1 MINQIKNP
9 TFGGFKP
16 DAMQRIAGTLG
27 YSGDMSGFQQ
37 YLANNPDKQAQ
48 MDQFKQAAMTMAR
61 GGVVKANLGAYIGNQ
76 ADMIN
81 KAAQNKN
88 PMAGMNPNE
97 LNAAMAKQNNSTPNP
112 FGASAPKLTEQGTY
126 FKDGVEHTPQLGF
139 GGAQAIPTAQLNQQ
153 QPQPNMFQLGPN
165 VTTPQ
170 ITEPPESTQPMQPTK
185 PIKDIGQFVPMPMP
199 VQPPVQQPQPY
210 PIVGPDTRGT
220 GIQPE
225 TPKTTQGTQLLQT
238 PQGSFTFSGRP
249 AQQADGTTRMV
260 FTIKDDKGRTVGTDL
275 TSADFQQ
282 WTQDNQAT
290 AYDPSQG
297 MPEPLGEDVINQY
310 TTDVPSHF
318 NTELKEMFKS
328 GNLPADPNDYTIS
341 GGSRNWTITYGDG
354 TVIKNRARKKASVE
368 NDAANILPTYIN
380 EFKNSSEY
388 TQNIAQ
394 QDAYRKYVTEQ
405 TTGGVTGDIENIEQE
420 YTNAQSNYTQQNLEL
435 QRLQQ
440 QAAANPDDPYLKELV
455 EAKGKEV
462 SDTYGRLQ
470 QLQPLYQST
479 QKTIK
484 DVMTERAVNPELPEG
499 AKVDPTMIQQQ
510 QGQFIEAG
518 SGQVSGEFGVS
529 EVALAD
535 TYLSQN
541 VDQPD
546 TAKYEADVAAD
557 KVTAQTQ
564 ALNAA
569 QTNEDDAR
577 AKVAAATAT
586 ASMVGDLDAAQG
598 TATLME
604 NEVQREIQDGELV
617 SGAAADATKAAKFTE
632 QIDAATAT
640 PSEKATVQGQL
651 VGLMEQFEG
660 TTPPPWAAGAVRLA
674 NQQMAARG
682 LSASSMA
689 GQAIMQAAMESALP
703 IAQADAATQAQFES
717 QNLSNRQARAM
728 LAAEQR
734 AAFIGQEF
742 DQEFQTRV
750 LNASKISDI
759 ANMNFTA
766 DQQVQ
771 LENARSVQTMN
782 LENLSNRQAMVL
794 AEASALANLD
804 MGNLNNRQQTAVQ
817 NAQNFLQLD
826 MANLSNEQQTE
837 LFKSQQIINSM
848 LTDQSA
854 RNAAMQFNAQ
864 SENQANQFYDNLNST
879 INMFNAEQQ
888 NTQERFNAG
897 QVNAANQ
904 FNAEMKNQRE
914 QFNAQNQLV
923 VDQSNAQW
931 RREIATQDT
940 AAINRANE
948 LNAINTLDISNTAY
962 NNMWQLYGDQ
972 MEWAW
977 TSAENQQDRLNE
989 LAQEQLSLEERKMMI
1004 DADSSKSFGNLVSTL
1019 LFTDMS
1025 TISKSFA
1032 GSLFG

>member
-27 YSGDMSGFQQ
+27 YTGDMSGFQQ
-37 YLANNPDKQAQ
+37 YLEQNPEKRTQ
-48 MDQFKQAAMTMAR
+48 MDQFKQAAMM
-61 GGVVKANLGAYIGNQ
+61 
-76 ADMIN
+76 
-81 KAAQNKN
+81 
-88 PMAGMNPNE
+88 
-97 LNAAMAKQNNSTPNP
+97 MAK
-112 FGASAPKLTEQGTY
+112 
-126 FKDGVEHTPQLGF
+126 
-139 GGAQAIPTAQLNQQ
+139 GGAVQKFQAGGFPNINQQNQVQ
-153 QPQPNMFQLGPN
+153 QPQPTTMQLGPN

-170 ITEPPESTQPMQPTK
+170 ITQPT
-185 PIKDIGQFVPMPMP
+185 F
-199 VQPPVQQPQPY
+199 
-210 PIVGPDTRGT
+210 
-220 GIQPE
+220 
-225 TPKTTQGTQLLQT
+225 TTQQT
-238 PQGSFTFSGRP
+238 ATGGFEVLDQTGKAVKTNLDTMQQAQDY
-249 AQQADGTTRMV
+249 AQQQ
-260 FTIKDDKGRTVGTDL
+260 DKTFGPVTDL
-275 TSADFQQ
+275 TPQDTTTDMPIGTGPADGGPVG
-282 WTQDNQAT
+282 
-290 AYDPSQG
+290 YDPSQG
-297 MPEPLGEDVINQY
+297 MPEPLGEEVINQY
-310 TTDVPSHF
+310 TANVPSHF
-318 NTELKEMFKS
+318 NTELKQMFTS

-341 GGSRNWTITYGDG
+341 GSSRNWTITYADG
-354 TVIKNRARKKASVE
+354 TTIQNRARRRASVE
-368 NDAANILPTYIN
+368 NDAANTIPTYIN
-380 EFKNSSEY
+380 NFKGSEEY
-388 TQNIAQ
+388 TQNKAQ
-394 QDAYRKYVTEQ
+394 QDAYRNYLTES
-405 TTGGVTGDIENIEQE
+405 TTTGVTGDIENIEQE
-420 YTNAQSNYTQQNLEL
+420 YTNAQTNYTQQNLEL

-440 QAAANPDDPYLKELV
+440 QAAANPDDTYLKELV

-479 QKTIK
+479 QTTIK
-484 DVMTERAVNPELPEG
+484 DVMTKRATDPTLPEG
-499 AKVDPTMIQQQ
+499 TRVEAQRIQQQ
-510 QGQFIEAG
+510 PGQFIEAG

-535 TYLSQN
+535 TYLSAN

-546 TAKYEADVAAD
+546 TAKYEADIAAD
-557 KVTAQTQ
+557 QVAAQTQ
-564 ALNAA
+564 ALNSA
-569 QTNEDDAR
+569 QTDEDDAR
-577 AKVAAATAT
+577 AKVTAAMTT
-586 ASMVGDLDAAQG
+586 ASMVGDLSAAQG

-660 TTPPPWAAGAVRLA
+660 TTPPAWAAGAVRLA

-689 GQAIMQAAMESALP
+689 GQAIVQAAMESALP
-703 IAQADAATQAQFES
+703 IAQADAATIATFEQ
-717 QNLSNRQARAM
+717 QNLSNRQQRAM

-734 AAFIGQEF
+734 ATFLGQEF

-837 LFKSQQIINSM
+837 LFKSQQVINSM
-848 LTDQSA
+848 LTDQA
-854 RNAAMQFNAQ
+854 AVNASRQFNAQ

-879 INMFNAEQQ
+879 INMHNSEQQ
-888 NTQERFNAG
+888 NAQERFNAG
-897 QVNAANQ
+897 QINAASQ
-904 FNAEMKNQRE
+904 FNAEMKNNRE

-923 VDQSNAQW
+923 VDQSNATW

-962 NNMWQLYGDQ
+962 NNMWGLYGDQ

-977 TSAENQQDRLNE
+977 TSAENQQERLSE
-989 LAQEQLSLEERKMMI
+989 LAQEQLTLEERKMQI
-1004 DADSSKSFGNLVSTL
+1004 DADSSKSFGNLVSTM

-1025 TISKSFA
+1025 TLSKTFA
-1032 GSLFG
+1032 GSLFD

>member
-27 YSGDMSGFQQ
+27 YTGDMSGFQQ
-37 YLANNPDKQAQ
+37 YLEQNPEKRTQ
-48 MDQFKQAAMTMAR
+48 MDQFKQAAMM
-61 GGVVKANLGAYIGNQ
+61 
-76 ADMIN
+76 
-81 KAAQNKN
+81 
-88 PMAGMNPNE
+88 
-97 LNAAMAKQNNSTPNP
+97 MAKGGAVQKFQAGGAPNP
-112 FGASAPKLTEQGTY
+112 FGAFAPKLTDKGTY
-126 FKDGVEHTPQLGF
+126 FKDGVEYTPQLGF

-153 QPQPNMFQLGPN
+153 QPKPMPMPTNSGGMKGLAPKTTQLGPN

-170 ITEPPESTQPMQPTK
+170 ITQPT
-185 PIKDIGQFVPMPMP
+185 FTT
-199 VQPPVQQPQPY
+199 QQTATGGFEVLDQTGKAVKTNLDTMQQAQDY
-210 PIVGPDTRGT
+210 AQQQGVKIFTDDTRGQGIAPQPMGDTNPLT
-220 GIQPE
+220 GMPI
-225 TPKTTQGTQLLQT
+225 GTG
-238 PQGSFTFSGRP
+238 P
-249 AQQADGTTRMV
+249 ADG
-260 FTIKDDKGRTVGTDL
+260 GPVG
-275 TSADFQQ
+275 
-282 WTQDNQAT
+282 
-290 AYDPSQG
+290 YDPSQG

-310 TTDVPSHF
+310 TANVPSHF
-318 NTELKEMFKS
+318 NTELKQMFTS

-341 GGSRNWTITYGDG
+341 GSSRNWTITYADG
-354 TVIKNRARKKASVE
+354 TTIQNRARRRASVE
-368 NDAANILPTYIN
+368 NDAANTIPTYIN
-380 EFKNSSEY
+380 NFKGSEEY
-388 TQNIAQ
+388 TQNKAQ
-394 QDAYRKYVTEQ
+394 QDAYRNYLTES

-440 QAAANPDDPYLKELV
+440 QAASNPDDPYLKELV

-479 QKTIK
+479 QTTIK
-484 DVMTERAVNPELPEG
+484 DVMTKRATDPTLPEG
-499 AKVDPTMIQQQ
+499 TRVTAQRIQQQ
-510 QGQFIEAG
+510 PGQFIEAG

-535 TYLSQN
+535 TYLSAN

-546 TAKYEADVAAD
+546 TAKYEADIAAD
-557 KVTAQTQ
+557 QVAAQTQ
-564 ALNAA
+564 ALNSA
-569 QTNEDDAR
+569 QTDEDDAR
-577 AKVAAATAT
+577 AKVTAAMTT
-586 ASMVGDLDAAQG
+586 ASMVGDLNAAQG

-604 NEVQREIQDGELV
+604 NEVQREIQNGELV

-660 TTPPPWAAGAVRLA
+660 TTPPAWAAGAVRLA

-689 GQAIMQAAMESALP
+689 GQAIVQAAMESALP
-703 IAQADAATQAQFES
+703 IAQADAATIATFEQ
-717 QNLSNRQARAM
+717 QNLSNRQQRAM

-734 AAFIGQEF
+734 ATFLGQEF
-742 DQEFQTRV
+742 DQDFQTRV

-837 LFKSQQIINSM
+837 LFKSQQVINSM
-848 LTDQSA
+848 LTDQA
-854 RNAAMQFNAQ
+854 AVNASRQFNAQ

-879 INMFNAEQQ
+879 INMHNSEQQ
-888 NTQERFNAG
+888 NAQERFNAG
-897 QVNAANQ
+897 QINAASQ
-904 FNAEMKNQRE
+904 FNAEMKNNRE

-923 VDQSNAQW
+923 VDQSNATW

-962 NNMWQLYGDQ
+962 NNMWGLYGDQ

-977 TSAENQQDRLNE
+977 TSAENQQERLSE
-989 LAQEQLSLEERKMMI
+989 LAQEQLSLEERKMQI

-1025 TISKSFA
+1025 TIGKTLA
-1032 GSLFG
+1032 GSALGIK

>member
-1 MINQIKNP
+1 
-9 TFGGFKP
+9 
-16 DAMQRIAGTLG
+16 
-27 YSGDMSGFQQ
+27 
-37 YLANNPDKQAQ
+37 

-61 GGVVKANLGAYIGNQ
+61 GGAVQKFNQGGGPVMNPLNPNYKPPTPEQIAANAANNPLAGMDPNQ
-76 ADMIN
+76 A
-81 KAAQNKN
+81 
-88 PMAGMNPNE
+88 
-97 LNAAMAKQNNSTPNP
+97 NAFMAKQS
-112 FGASAPKLTEQGTY
+112 K
-126 FKDGVEHTPQLGF
+126 
-139 GGAQAIPTAQLNQQ
+139 
-153 QPQPNMFQLGPN
+153 PNMLQLGPN

-170 ITEPPESTQPMQPTK
+170 ITEPPKSTQPTK
-185 PIKDIGQFVPMPMP
+185 PISGIGWPVPMPQPQPIDPRTGKPPKFVGGPALP
-199 VQPPVQQPQPY
+199 VEPPTQQPPV
-210 PIVGPDTRGT
+210 PIGPDTRGE
-220 GIQPE
+220 GIAPQP
-225 TPKTTQGTQLLQT
+225 PKTTQGTQLLQT
-238 PQGSFTFSGRP
+238 PQGNFTFSGRP

-275 TSADFQQ
+275 TSADFQK

-297 MPEPLGEDVINQY
+297 MPAPLSEDVINQY
-310 TTDVPSHF
+310 TADVPSHF
-318 NTELKEMFKS
+318 NTELKEMFTS
-328 GNLPADPNDYTIS
+328 GKLPADPTDYTIS
-341 GGSRNWTITYGDG
+341 GSSRNWTITYGDG
-354 TVIKNRARKKASVE
+354 TTIKNRARQKTSVE
-368 NDAANILPTYIN
+368 NDAANIIPNYIN
-380 EFKNSSEY
+380 EFKNSPEY
-388 TQNIAQ
+388 TQNKAQ
-394 QDAYRKYVTEQ
+394 QDAYRKYLTEQ

-420 YTNAQSNYTQQNLEL
+420 YTNAQSNYTQLNLEL
-435 QRLQQ
+435 QRLSD
-440 QAAANPDDPYLKELV
+440 QAKANPDDPYLKELV
-455 EAKGKEV
+455 EAKGKEF
-462 SDTYGRLQ
+462 SDAKSRLD
-470 QLQPLYQST
+470 QLTPLYQST
-479 QKTIK
+479 QTTIK
-484 DVMTERAVNPELPEG
+484 DVMTERATDPTLPEG
-499 AKVDPTMIQQQ
+499 ARVDPRMIQQNK
-510 QGQFIEAG
+510 GQFIEAG

-535 TYLSQN
+535 TYLAAN

-546 TAKYEADVAAD
+546 TAKYEADVQAD
-557 KVTAQTQ
+557 QVAAQTQ

-586 ASMVGDLDAAQG
+586 ASMVGDLNAAQG
-598 TATLME
+598 TAHQFD
-604 NEVQREIQDGELV
+604 NEVTRDLQAGEIVDGA
-617 SGAAADATKAAKFTE
+617 STDATKAAKFTE

-682 LSASSMA
+682 LSASSMT
-689 GQAIMQAAMESALP
+689 GQAVVQAAMEAALP
-703 IAQADAATQAQFES
+703 IAQADAQTQAQFEA

-734 AAFIGQEF
+734 AKFLGQEF
-742 DQEFQTRV
+742 DQDFQARV
-750 LNASKISDI
+750 LNASKVSDI

-771 LENARSVQTMN
+771 LENARMVQTMN

-848 LTDQSA
+848 LTDQAA
-854 RNAAMQFNAQ
+854 RNASMQFNAQ

-879 INMFNAEQQ
+879 INMFNSEQQ
-888 NTQERFNAG
+888 NAQERFNAG
-897 QVNAANQ
+897 QINAANQ

-931 RREIATQDT
+931 RREIATADT

-977 TSAENQQDRLNE
+977 TSAENQQDRINE

-1004 DADSSKSFGNLVSTL
+1004 DANSSASFGNLVSSL

-1025 TISKSFA
+1025 TLGKTFA
-1032 GSLFG
+1032 GSFLGIG

>member
-1 MINQIKNP
+1 MINQFKNP

-48 MDQFKQAAMTMAR
+48 MDQFKQAAMMMAR
-61 GGVVKANLGAYIGNQ
+61 GGAVRKYQEG
-76 ADMIN
+76 
-81 KAAQNKN
+81 
-88 PMAGMNPNE
+88 GMGVPE
-97 LNAAMAKQNNSTPNP
+97 KPIIAPTPE
-112 FGASAPKLTEQGTY
+112 EQT
-126 FKDGVEHTPQLGF
+126 
-139 GGAQAIPTAQLNQQ
+139 QQ

-185 PIKDIGQFVPMPMP
+185 PISGIGQPVPLPIDPRTGKPPEFVGGPAMPP
-199 VQPPVQQPQPY
+199 KQQPPVS
-210 PIVGPDTRGT
+210 VGPDTRGT
-220 GIQPE
+220 GIQ
-225 TPKTTQGTQLLQT
+225 PKTTQGTQLLQT

-275 TSADFQQ
+275 TSADFQK

-310 TTDVPSHF
+310 TANVPSHF
-318 NTELKEMFKS
+318 GPELKGMFTS
-328 GNLPADPNDYTIS
+328 GKLPADPTDYTIS
-341 GGSRNWTITYGDG
+341 GGSGNWTITYGDG
-354 TVIKNRARKKASVE
+354 TTIKNRAKNPNSVK
-368 NDAANILPTYIN
+368 NDAENIIPNYIN
-380 EFKNSSEY
+380 EFKNSPEY
-388 TQNIAQ
+388 TQNKAQ
-394 QDAYRKYVTEQ
+394 QDAYRKYITEQ

-462 SDTYGRLQ
+462 SDTYSRLQ
-470 QLQPLYQST
+470 QLQPLYQKT
-479 QKTIK
+479 QTTIK
-484 DVMTERAVNPELPEG
+484 DVMTERATDPTLPEG
-499 AKVDPTMIQQQ
+499 ARVDPTMIQQD
-510 QGQFIEAG
+510 QGQFIQQG
-518 SGQVSGEFGVS
+518 VGQVSGEFGVS

-546 TAKYEADVAAD
+546 TAKYEADVQAD
-557 KVTAQTQ
+557 KVAAQTQ

-569 QTNEDDAR
+569 QTDEDDAR

-586 ASMVGDLDAAQG
+586 ASMVGDLNAAQG

-604 NEVQREIQDGELV
+604 NEVQREIQDGELI

-632 QIDAATAT
+632 QVDAATAT

-734 AAFIGQEF
+734 AKFLGQEF
-742 DQEFQTRV
+742 DQDFQARV
-750 LNASKISDI
+750 LRASTISDI

-766 DQQVQ
+766 DQTIQ
-771 LENARSVQTMN
+771 LENSRMANTMN

-837 LFKSQQIINSM
+837 IFKSQQIINSM
-848 LTDQSA
+848 LTDQAA

-888 NTQERFNAG
+888 NAQERFNAG
-897 QVNAANQ
+897 QVNAMSQ

-931 RREIATQDT
+931 RREIATADT

-962 NNMWQLYGDQ
+962 NNLWQMYSDQ
-972 MEWAW
+972 MKFAFDASESEA
-977 TSAENQQDRLNE
+977 QRLNSIALQQ
-989 LAQEQLSLEERKMMI
+989 LANDASFDLQNMKNDYNSSAAFGGAIVKMLTS
-1004 DADSSKSFGNLVSTL
+1004 DLTNTVLGG
-1019 LFTDMS
+1019 LF
-1025 TISKSFA
+1025 
-1032 GSLFG
+1032 

>member
-27 YSGDMSGFQQ
+27 YTGDMSGFQQ
-37 YLANNPDKQAQ
+37 YLEQNPEKRTQ
-48 MDQFKQAAMTMAR
+48 MDQFKQAAMTMAKGGAVR
-61 GGVVKANLGAYIGNQ
+61 KYQQGGLNLTTGQTYNNTYSGGVEAKGSHPTDNDKPMVS
-76 ADMIN
+76 N
-81 KAAQNKN
+81 KDQT
-88 PMAGMNPNE
+88 M
-97 LNAAMAKQNNSTPNP
+97 
-112 FGASAPKLTEQGTY
+112 
-126 FKDGVEHTPQLGF
+126 QLD
-139 GGAQAIPTAQLNQQ
+139 
-153 QPQPNMFQLGPN
+153 PN

-170 ITEPPESTQPMQPTK
+170 ITEPPASTQPQQPTI
-185 PIKDIGQFVPMPMP
+185 PINTVPQPMPIDP
-199 VQPPVQQPQPY
+199 RLGTPPEF
-210 PIVGPDTRGT
+210 VGGPAQLKPAKSADKA
-220 GIQPE
+220 P
-225 TPKTTQGTQLLQT
+225 QLLQT
-238 PQGSFTFSGRP
+238 KTGSFTYTTKPNTSGTGG
-249 AQQADGTTRMV
+249 AQI
-260 FTIKDDKGRTVGTDL
+260 FEIKDSQGRTIANL
-275 TSADFQQ
+275 TGANDFRNWMVQ
-282 WTQDNQAT
+282 NEAT

-297 MPEPLGEDVINQY
+297 MPEPLGEEFITGFTAGQPAWA
-310 TTDVPSHF
+310 TTGL
-318 NTELKEMFKS
+318 TQMFES
-328 GNLPADPNDYTIS
+328 GKLPEDPTDFTSESLGNRRYK
-341 GGSRNWTITYGDG
+341 ITYKDG
-354 TVIKNRARKKASVE
+354 TTMEVGPIRNFDDEPNFIRTE
-368 NDAANILPTYIN
+368 IANKIN
-380 EFKNSSEY
+380 EFKNSPEY
-388 TQNIAQ
+388 TQNKAQ
-394 QDAYRKYVTEQ
+394 QDAYRNYLTQQ
-405 TTGGVTGDIENIEQE
+405 TTGSVAGDIENIEQE
-420 YTNAQSNYTQQNLEL
+420 YTNAQTNYTQQNLEL

-484 DVMTERAVNPELPEG
+484 DVMTERATDPTLPEG
-499 AKVDPTMIQQQ
+499 TRVEAQRIQVQP
-510 QGQFIEAG
+510 GQLIESG

-529 EVALAD
+529 EVELAD
-535 TYLSQN
+535 TYLSAN

-546 TAKYEADVAAD
+546 TAKYEADIAAD
-557 KVTAQTQ
+557 KVAAQTQ
-564 ALNAA
+564 ALQSA
-569 QTNEDDAR
+569 QTDEDDAR
-577 AKVAAATAT
+577 AKVTAAMTT
-586 ASMVGDLDAAQG
+586 ASMVGDLNAAQG

-660 TTPPPWAAGAVRLA
+660 TTPPAWAAGAVRLA

-689 GQAIMQAAMESALP
+689 GQAIVQAAMESALP
-703 IAQADAATQAQFES
+703 IAQADAATIATFEQ
-717 QNLSNRQARAM
+717 QNLSNRQQRAM

-734 AAFIGQEF
+734 ATFLGQEF
-742 DQEFQTRV
+742 DQDFQTRV

-837 LFKSQQIINSM
+837 LFKSQQVINSM
-848 LTDQSA
+848 LTDQA
-854 RNAAMQFNAQ
+854 AVNASRQFNAQ
-864 SENQANQFYDNLNST
+864 SENQANQFYDNLDST
-879 INMFNAEQQ
+879 INMHNSEQQ
-888 NTQERFNAG
+888 NAQERFNSG

-904 FNAEMKNQRE
+904 FNAEMKNNRE

-923 VDQSNAQW
+923 VDQSNATW

-962 NNMWQLYGDQ
+962 NNMWGLYGDQ

-977 TSAENQQDRLNE
+977 TSAENQQERLNE
-989 LAQEQLSLEERKMMI
+989 LAQEQLSLEERKMQI

-1025 TISKSFA
+1025 TLSKTFA
-1032 GSLFG
+1032 GSLF

>member
-27 YSGDMSGFQQ
+27 YTGDMSGFQQ
-37 YLANNPDKQAQ
+37 YLEQNPEKRTQ
-48 MDQFKQAAMTMAR
+48 MDQFKQAAMM
-61 GGVVKANLGAYIGNQ
+61 
-76 ADMIN
+76 
-81 KAAQNKN
+81 
-88 PMAGMNPNE
+88 
-97 LNAAMAKQNNSTPNP
+97 MAKGGAVQNFQMGGAPNP
-112 FGASAPKLTEQGTY
+112 FGVTAPKLTEQGTY
-126 FKDGVEHTPQLGF
+126 FKDGVEYTPQLGT

-153 QPQPNMFQLGPN
+153 QPVTMNPLNPNYKPPTQEQIATAAASNPMAGMNPNQANRFMAQQKSMQLGPN

-170 ITEPPESTQPMQPTK
+170 ITQPT
-185 PIKDIGQFVPMPMP
+185 FTT
-199 VQPPVQQPQPY
+199 QQTATGGFEVLDQTGKVVKTNLDTAQQAQDY
-210 PIVGPDTRGT
+210 AQQQGVGIFTDDTRGQGIAPQPRPEINPIT
-220 GIQPE
+220 GMPIGTGPDDGGRVGLP
-225 TPKTTQGTQLLQT
+225 TPVEPL
-238 PQGSFTFSGRP
+238 P
-249 AQQADGTTRMV
+249 
-260 FTIKDDKGRTVGTDL
+260 DL
-275 TSADFQQ
+275 GG
-282 WTQDNQAT
+282 
-290 AYDPSQG
+290 YDPSQG
-297 MPEPLGEDVINQY
+297 MPEPLGEEFITGFTAGQPAWA
-310 TTDVPSHF
+310 TTGL
-318 NTELKEMFKS
+318 TQMFES
-328 GNLPADPNDYTIS
+328 GNLPEDPTDFTTES
-341 GGSRNWTITYGDG
+341 LGSRKYKITYKDG
-354 TVIKNRARKKASVE
+354 TTMEVGPIRNFDDEPNFIRTE
-368 NDAANILPTYIN
+368 IANKIN
-380 EFKNSSEY
+380 EFKNSPEY
-388 TQNIAQ
+388 TQNKAQ
-394 QDAYRKYVTEQ
+394 QDAYRNYLTES

-484 DVMTERAVNPELPEG
+484 DVMTERATDPTLPEG
-499 AKVDPTMIQQQ
+499 TRVEAQRIQQQ
-510 QGQFIEAG
+510 PGQFIQSG
-518 SGQVSGEFGVS
+518 SGQVSGEFGVD

-535 TYLSQN
+535 TYLSAN

-546 TAKYEADVAAD
+546 TAKYEADIAAD
-557 KVTAQTQ
+557 KVAAQTQ
-564 ALNAA
+564 ALQSA

-577 AKVAAATAT
+577 AKVTAAMTT
-586 ASMVGDLDAAQG
+586 ASMVGDLSAAQG

-604 NEVQREIQDGELV
+604 NEVQREIQNGELV

-660 TTPPPWAAGAVRLA
+660 TTPPAWAAGAVRLA

-689 GQAIMQAAMESALP
+689 GQAIVQAAMESALP
-703 IAQADAATQAQFES
+703 IAQADAATIATFEQ
-717 QNLSNRQARAM
+717 QNLSNRQQRAM

-734 AAFIGQEF
+734 ATFLGQEF
-742 DQEFQTRV
+742 DQDFQTRV

-837 LFKSQQIINSM
+837 LFKSQQVINSM
-848 LTDQSA
+848 LTDQA
-854 RNAAMQFNAQ
+854 AVNASRQFNAQ

-879 INMFNAEQQ
+879 INMHNSEQQ
-888 NTQERFNAG
+888 NAQERFNAG
-897 QVNAANQ
+897 QVNAASQ
-904 FNAEMKNQRE
+904 FNAEMKNNRE

-923 VDQSNAQW
+923 VDQSNATW

-962 NNMWQLYGDQ
+962 NNMWGLYGDQ

-977 TSAENQQDRLNE
+977 TSAENQQDRLSE
-989 LAQEQLSLEERKMMI
+989 LAQEQLSLEERKMQI

-1025 TISKSFA
+1025 TIGKTLA
-1032 GSLFG
+1032 GSALGIK

>member
-16 DAMQRIAGTLG
+16 NAMQRIAGTLG
-27 YSGDMSGFQQ
+27 YTGDMSGFQE
-37 YLANNPDKQAQ
+37 YLNQNPDKQAQ

-61 GGVVKANLGAYIGNQ
+61 GGAVRKYQEG
-76 ADMIN
+76 
-81 KAAQNKN
+81 
-88 PMAGMNPNE
+88 GM
-97 LNAAMAKQNNSTPNP
+97 
-112 FGASAPKLTEQGTY
+112 GT
-126 FKDGVEHTPQLGF
+126 T
-139 GGAQAIPTAQLNQQ
+139 TTTQ
-153 QPQPNMFQLGPN
+153 QPQPTETTPTPVDGSGMSKMTTSDL
-165 VTTPQ
+165 TTPQ
-170 ITEPPESTQPMQPTK
+170 TTPAAAPT
-185 PIKDIGQFVPMPMP
+185 PAPTTTPAAAP
-199 VQPPVQQPQPY
+199 TPAPTTTPAAAPTPQTTPA
-210 PIVGPDTRGT
+210 PAP
-220 GIQPE
+220 QPE
-225 TPKTTQGTQLLQT
+225 TPKTTQGKQLLQT
-238 PQGSFTFSGRP
+238 PQGSFTYSGKP
-249 AQQADGTTRMV
+249 AVQADGTTRMV
-260 FTIKDDKGRTVGTDL
+260 FTIKNDKGQVVGTDL
-275 TSADFQQ
+275 TSADFQK

-297 MPEPLGEDVINQY
+297 MPEPLDEEVYNKYTADAPAHFKNQ
-310 TTDVPSHF
+310 
-318 NTELKEMFKS
+318 LKGMFTS
-328 GNLPADPNDYTIS
+328 GKLPADPNDYTIS
-341 GGSRNWTITYGDG
+341 GKSKDWTITYSDG
-354 TVIKNRARKKASVE
+354 TTLKNWAKQKASVE
-368 NDAANILPTYIN
+368 NDAANIIPNYIN
-380 EFKNSSEY
+380 EFKNSPEY
-388 TQNIAQ
+388 AQNKAQ
-394 QDAYRKYVTEQ
+394 QDAYRNYITEQ

-420 YTNAQSNYTQQNLEL
+420 YTNAQSNYAQQNLEL
-435 QRLQQ
+435 QRLQE
-440 QAAANPDDPYLKELV
+440 QAAANPNDPYLKELV

-462 SDTYGRLQ
+462 SDTYARLQ

-479 QKTIK
+479 QTTIK
-484 DVMTERAVNPELPEG
+484 DVMTERATDPTLPEG
-499 AKVDPTMIQQQ
+499 ARVDPTMIQQTE
-510 QGQFIEAG
+510 GQFIEAG

-535 TYLSQN
+535 TYLSAN

-546 TAKYEADVAAD
+546 TAKYEADVVSD
-557 KVTAQTQ
+557 DVIGQTE

-569 QTNEDDAR
+569 QTDEDDLR

-586 ASMVGDLDAAQG
+586 ASMVGDLNAAQG
-598 TATLME
+598 TAYQFE

-651 VGLMEQFEG
+651 VGLMEQFDG
-660 TTPPPWAAGAVRLA
+660 TTPPAWAAGAVRLA

-703 IAQADAATQAQFES
+703 IAQADAATQAQFEA
-717 QNLSNRQARAM
+717 QNLSNRQQRAM

-771 LENARSVQTMN
+771 LENARAVQTMN

-804 MGNLNNRQQTAVQ
+804 MANLNNRQQTAVQ

-837 LFKSQQIINSM
+837 IFKSQQIINSM
-848 LTDQSA
+848 LTDQAA

-888 NTQERFNAG
+888 NAQERFNAG
-897 QVNAANQ
+897 QVNAMSQ

-931 RREIATQDT
+931 RREIATADT

-962 NNMWQLYGDQ
+962 NNLWQMYSDQ
-972 MEWAW
+972 MKFAFDASESEA
-977 TSAENQQDRLNE
+977 QRLNSIALQQ
-989 LAQEQLSLEERKMMI
+989 LANDASFDLQNMKNDYSSSAAFGGAIVKLLTSDLSKGILGGI
-1004 DADSSKSFGNLVSTL
+1004 F
-1019 LFTDMS
+1019 
-1025 TISKSFA
+1025 
-1032 GSLFG
+1032 

>member
-1 MINQIKNP
+1 
-9 TFGGFKP
+9 
-16 DAMQRIAGTLG
+16 
-27 YSGDMSGFQQ
+27 MSGFQQ
-37 YLANNPDKQAQ
+37 YLEQNPDKRSQ
-48 MDQFKQAAMTMAR
+48 MDQFKQAAMTMAK
-61 GGVVKANLGAYIGNQ
+61 GGAVRKYQEG
-76 ADMIN
+76 
-81 KAAQNKN
+81 
-88 PMAGMNPNE
+88 GMGVP
-97 LNAAMAKQNNSTPNP
+97 KTPII
-112 FGASAPKLTEQGTY
+112 APTPEQPKPT
-126 FKDGVEHTPQLGF
+126 DITPTPVEGF
-139 GGAQAIPTAQLNQQ
+139 GVSKMPT
-153 QPQPNMFQLGPN
+153 PTPTVYDMGTN

-170 ITEPPESTQPMQPTK
+170 ITEPPATTMPTK
-185 PIKDIGQFVPMPMP
+185 PIDKPVGQPKIDTPGYGQPALLVE
-199 VQPPVQQPQPY
+199 PPVEQPQPT
-210 PIVGPDTRGT
+210 P
-220 GIQPE
+220 QPE

-249 AQQADGTTRMV
+249 VQQADGTTRML
-260 FTIKDDKGRTVGTDL
+260 FTIKDDTGRTVGTDL
-275 TSADFQQ
+275 TSADFQK

-297 MPEPLGEDVINQY
+297 MPEPLSEEFITGFTAGQPAWATTGLTQMFESGKLPEDPTDF
-310 TTDVPSHF
+310 TTES
-318 NTELKEMFKS
+318 L
-328 GNLPADPNDYTIS
+328 
-341 GGSRNWTITYGDG
+341 GSRKYKITYKDG
-354 TVIKNRARKKASVE
+354 TTMEVGPINNFDTEPEFIRTE
-368 NDAANILPTYIN
+368 IANKIN
-380 EFKNSSEY
+380 EFKDSTEY
-388 TQNIAQ
+388 KQNKAQ
-394 QDAYRKYVTEQ
+394 QDAYRNYLTES

-484 DVMTERAVNPELPEG
+484 DVMTERATDPTLPEG
-499 AKVDPTMIQQQ
+499 TRVEAQRIQQQ
-510 QGQFIEAG
+510 PGQFIEAG

-535 TYLSQN
+535 TYLAAN

-546 TAKYEADVAAD
+546 TAKYEADIAAD
-557 KVTAQTQ
+557 KVAAQTQ
-564 ALNAA
+564 ALQSA
-569 QTNEDDAR
+569 QTDEDDAR
-577 AKVAAATAT
+577 AKVTAAMTT
-586 ASMVGDLDAAQG
+586 ASMVGDLSAAQG

-660 TTPPPWAAGAVRLA
+660 TTPPAWAAGAVRLA

-689 GQAIMQAAMESALP
+689 GQAIVQAAMESALP
-703 IAQADAATQAQFES
+703 IAQADAATVAQFEA
-717 QNLSNRQARAM
+717 QNLSNRQQRAM

-734 AAFIGQEF
+734 ATFLGQEF

-794 AEASALANLD
+794 SEASALANLD

-837 LFKSQQIINSM
+837 LFKSQQVINSM
-848 LTDQSA
+848 LTDQA
-854 RNAAMQFNAQ
+854 AVNASRQFNAQ
-864 SENQANQFYDNLNST
+864 SENQANQFYSNLNST
-879 INMFNAEQQ
+879 INMHNSEQQ
-888 NTQERFNAG
+888 NAQERFNAG
-897 QVNAANQ
+897 QINAASQ
-904 FNAEMKNQRE
+904 FNAEMKNNRE

-923 VDQSNAQW
+923 VDQSNATW

-962 NNMWQLYGDQ
+962 NNMWGLYGDQ

-977 TSAENQQDRLNE
+977 TSAENQQERLME
-989 LAQEQLSLEERKMMI
+989 LAKEQLSLEERKMMI
-1004 DADSSKSFGNLVSTL
+1004 DAESSKSFGSLVSTL

-1025 TISKSFA
+1025 TLSKTFA
-1032 GSLFG
+1032 GSFLGG

>member
-27 YSGDMSGFQQ
+27 YTGDMSGFQQ
-37 YLANNPDKQAQ
+37 YLEQNPEKRTQ
-48 MDQFKQAAMTMAR
+48 MDQFKQAAMM
-61 GGVVKANLGAYIGNQ
+61 
-76 ADMIN
+76 
-81 KAAQNKN
+81 
-88 PMAGMNPNE
+88 
-97 LNAAMAKQNNSTPNP
+97 MAK
-112 FGASAPKLTEQGTY
+112 
-126 FKDGVEHTPQLGF
+126 
-139 GGAQAIPTAQLNQQ
+139 GGAVQKFQAGGFPNINQQNQVQ
-153 QPQPNMFQLGPN
+153 QPQPTTMQLGPN

-170 ITEPPESTQPMQPTK
+170 ITQPT
-185 PIKDIGQFVPMPMP
+185 FTT
-199 VQPPVQQPQPY
+199 QQTATGGFEVLDQTGKVVKTNLDTMQQAQDY
-210 PIVGPDTRGT
+210 AQQQGVGIFTDDTRGQGIAPQPRPEINPIT
-220 GIQPE
+220 GMPIGTGPDDGGRVGLP
-225 TPKTTQGTQLLQT
+225 TPVEPL
-238 PQGSFTFSGRP
+238 P
-249 AQQADGTTRMV
+249 
-260 FTIKDDKGRTVGTDL
+260 DL
-275 TSADFQQ
+275 GG
-282 WTQDNQAT
+282 
-290 AYDPSQG
+290 YDPSQG
-297 MPEPLGEDVINQY
+297 MPELSEDAYAPFLEKIAGGSTGAGAENNIPGI
-310 TTDVPSHF
+310 TAMLS
-318 NTELKEMFKS
+318 S
-328 GNLPADPNDYTIS
+328 GNIPADPTDYEITGS
-341 GGSRNWTITYGDG
+341 SRNWTITYADG
-354 TVIKNRARKKASVE
+354 KTLKSPYRKRASIE
-368 NDAANILPTYIN
+368 NEAANIANVLN
-380 EFKNSSEY
+380 EAKQSDVYTGFK
-388 TQNIAQ
+388 AQ
-394 QDAYRKYVTEQ
+394 QDAYRNYLTEQ
-405 TTGGVTGDIENIEQE
+405 TTGGVAGDIENIEQE

-435 QRLQQ
+435 QRLQE
-440 QAAANPDDPYLKELV
+440 QAAANPDDTYLKELV

-479 QKTIK
+479 QTTIK
-484 DVMTERAVNPELPEG
+484 DVMTKRATDPTLPEG
-499 AKVDPTMIQQQ
+499 TRVEAQRIQQQ
-510 QGQFIEAG
+510 PGQFIEAG

-535 TYLSQN
+535 TYLSAN

-546 TAKYEADVAAD
+546 TAKYEADVSAE
-557 KVTAQTQ
+557 KVAAQTQ
-564 ALNAA
+564 ALNSA
-569 QTNEDDAR
+569 QTDEDDAR
-577 AKVAAATAT
+577 AKVTAAMTT
-586 ASMVGDLDAAQG
+586 ASMVGDLSAAQG

-660 TTPPPWAAGAVRLA
+660 TTPPAWAAGAVRLA

-703 IAQADAATQAQFES
+703 IAQADAATVAQFES
-717 QNLSNRQARAM
+717 QNLSNRQQRAM

-734 AAFIGQEF
+734 ATFMGQEF

-771 LENARSVQTMN
+771 LENARSLQTMN

-837 LFKSQQIINSM
+837 LFKSQQVINSM
-848 LTDQSA
+848 LTDQA
-854 RNAAMQFNAQ
+854 AVNASRQFNAQ

-879 INMFNAEQQ
+879 INMHNSEQQ
-888 NTQERFNAG
+888 NAQERFNAG

-904 FNAEMKNQRE
+904 FNAEMKNNRE

-923 VDQSNAQW
+923 VDQSNATW

-962 NNMWQLYGDQ
+962 NNMWGLYGDQ

-977 TSAENQQDRLNE
+977 TSAENQQDRLSE

-1004 DADSSKSFGNLVSTL
+1004 DAESSKSFGNLVSTL

-1025 TISKSFA
+1025 TLSKTFA
-1032 GSLFG
+1032 GSLF

>member
-1 MINQIKNP
+1 MINQFKNP

-48 MDQFKQAAMTMAR
+48 MDQFKQAAMMMAR
-61 GGVVKANLGAYIGNQ
+61 GGAVQQFQVGG
-76 ADMIN
+76 
-81 KAAQNKN
+81 
-88 PMAGMNPNE
+88 
-97 LNAAMAKQNNSTPNP
+97 
-112 FGASAPKLTEQGTY
+112 APKAMPMPTNSGGMQKPATAMEQEEPKPMPMPTNS
-126 FKDGVEHTPQLGF
+126 
-139 GGAQAIPTAQLNQQ
+139 GGMQGLAPKT
-153 QPQPNMFQLGPN
+153 MQLGPN
-165 VTTPQ
+165 VTQTQ
-170 ITEPPESTQPMQPTK
+170 TSTQQPLYTTQKTDTGFQVLDQTGKAVKTNLDTMQQAQ
-185 PIKDIGQFVPMPMP
+185 DYA
-199 VQPPVQQPQPY
+199 QQQGAQ
-210 PIVGPDTRGT
+210 IGT
-220 GIQPE
+220 GP
-225 TPKTTQGTQLLQT
+225 
-238 PQGSFTFSGRP
+238 S
-249 AQQADGTTRMV
+249 DGGPVPVT
-260 FTIKDDKGRTVGTDL
+260 
-275 TSADFQQ
+275 
-282 WTQDNQAT
+282 
-290 AYDPSQG
+290 
-297 MPEPLGEDVINQY
+297 MPEPLGEDVINKY
-310 TTDVPSHF
+310 TENVPSHF
-318 NTELKEMFKS
+318 GPQLKDMFKS
-328 GNLPADPNDYTIS
+328 GKLPADPNKYTIS
-341 GGSRNWTITYGDG
+341 GGSRNWTITYADG
-354 TVIKNRARKKASVE
+354 TTIKNTAKNRSSVE
-368 NDAANILPTYIN
+368 NDAANIIPTYIN
-380 EFKNSSEY
+380 NFKGSEEY
-388 TQNIAQ
+388 TQNKAQ
-394 QDAYRKYVTEQ
+394 QDAYRNYLSSSV
-405 TTGGVTGDIENIEQE
+405 TGGVTGDIANIEQE

-440 QAAANPDDPYLKELV
+440 QAAANPNDPYLKELV

-462 SDTYGRLQ
+462 SDTYARLQ

-484 DVMTERAVNPELPEG
+484 DVMTERATDPTLPEG
-499 AKVDPTMIQQQ
+499 ARVDPTMIKQEA
-510 QGQFIEAG
+510 GQFIEAG

-546 TAKYEADVAAD
+546 TAKYEADVQAD
-557 KVTAQTQ
+557 KVAAQTQ

-569 QTNEDDAR
+569 QTDEDDAR

-586 ASMVGDLDAAQG
+586 ASMVGDLNAAQG

-717 QNLSNRQARAM
+717 QNLSNRQQRAM

-771 LENARSVQTMN
+771 LENARAVQTMN

-848 LTDQSA
+848 LTDQA
-854 RNAAMQFNAQ
+854 AVNASRQFNAQ

-879 INMFNAEQQ
+879 INMFNAEQR

-1004 DADSSKSFGNLVSTL
+1004 DANSSASFGKLVSSL

-1025 TISKSFA
+1025 TLSKTFA

>member
-16 DAMQRIAGTLG
+16 NAMQRIAGTLG
-27 YSGDMSGFQQ
+27 YTGDMSGFQE
-37 YLANNPDKQAQ
+37 YLNQNPDKQAQ

-61 GGVVKANLGAYIGNQ
+61 GGAVQKFNQGGQSGTANYLNNVMSGNYTKPAEDGKPLQ
-76 ADMIN
+76 AMPEQPATPTMMQEQQ
-81 KAAQNKN
+81 K
-88 PMAGMNPNE
+88 P
-97 LNAAMAKQNNSTPNP
+97 NSTSP
-112 FGASAPKLTEQGTY
+112 E
-126 FKDGVEHTPQLGF
+126 
-139 GGAQAIPTAQLNQQ
+139 AQEYLKQVG
-153 QPQPNMFQLGPN
+153 QPNMLQLGPN

-170 ITEPPESTQPMQPTK
+170 ITEPPESTMPTK
-185 PIKDIGQFVPMPMP
+185 PITDIGQPVPMPMP
-199 VQPPVQQPQPY
+199 VQPPVQQPQPTPQPDIPGY
-210 PIVGPDTRGT
+210 GPDTRGE
-220 GIQPE
+220 GIAPQP
-225 TPKTTQGTQLLQT
+225 PKTTQGTQLLQT
-238 PQGSFTFSGRP
+238 PQGNFTFSGRP

-260 FTIKDDKGRTVGTDL
+260 FTIKNDKGQVVGTDL
-275 TSADFQQ
+275 TSADFQK

-297 MPEPLGEDVINQY
+297 MPEPLDEEFITGF
-310 TTDVPSHF
+310 TTDQP
-318 NTELKEMFKS
+318 NWAKTGLTEMFKS
-328 GNLPADPNDYTIS
+328 GKLPEDPTDFTSESIGNRRYK
-341 GGSRNWTITYGDG
+341 ITYKDG
-354 TVIKNRARKKASVE
+354 TTLEVGPINNFDTEPDFIRTE
-368 NDAANILPTYIN
+368 IANKIN
-380 EFKNSSEY
+380 EFKNSPEY
-388 TQNIAQ
+388 TQKKAQ
-394 QDAYRKYVTEQ
+394 QDAYRKYLTEQ

-420 YTNAQSNYTQQNLEL
+420 YTNAQSNYTQINLEL
-435 QRLQQ
+435 ERLSN

-455 EAKGKEV
+455 EAKGKEF
-462 SDTYGRLQ
+462 SDALARLR

-479 QKTIK
+479 QTTIK
-484 DVMTERAVNPELPEG
+484 DVMTERATDPTLPEG
-499 AKVDPTMIQQQ
+499 AEVDPTMIQQD
-510 QGQFIEAG
+510 QGQFIQQG
-518 SGQVSGEFGVS
+518 VGQVSGEFGVS
-529 EVALAD
+529 EVAQAN

-546 TAKYEADVAAD
+546 TAKYEADVQAD
-557 KVTAQTQ
+557 KVAAQTQ

-569 QTNEDDAR
+569 QTDEDDAR

-586 ASMVGDLDAAQG
+586 ASMVGDLNAAQG

-632 QIDAATAT
+632 QVDAATAT

-717 QNLSNRQARAM
+717 QNLSNRQQRAM

-771 LENARSVQTMN
+771 LENARAVQTMN

-837 LFKSQQIINSM
+837 IFKSQQIINSM
-848 LTDQSA
+848 LTDQAA
-854 RNAAMQFNAQ
+854 RNASMQFNAQ

-888 NTQERFNAG
+888 NAQERFNAG
-897 QVNAANQ
+897 QVNAMSQ

-931 RREIATQDT
+931 RREIATADT

-962 NNMWQLYGDQ
+962 NNLWQMYSDQ
-972 MEWAW
+972 MKFAFDASESEA
-977 TSAENQQDRLNE
+977 QRLNSIALQQ
-989 LAQEQLSLEERKMMI
+989 LANDASFDLQNMKNDYNSSAAFGGAIVKMLTT
-1004 DADSSKSFGNLVSTL
+1004 DLTNTFLGG
-1019 LFTDMS
+1019 LF
-1025 TISKSFA
+1025 
-1032 GSLFG
+1032 

>member
-16 DAMQRIAGTLG
+16 NAMQRIAGTLG
-27 YSGDMSGFQQ
+27 YTGDMSGFQE
-37 YLANNPDKQAQ
+37 YLNQNPDKQAQ

-61 GGVVKANLGAYIGNQ
+61 GGAVRKYQEG
-76 ADMIN
+76 
-81 KAAQNKN
+81 
-88 PMAGMNPNE
+88 GM
-97 LNAAMAKQNNSTPNP
+97 
-112 FGASAPKLTEQGTY
+112 GT
-126 FKDGVEHTPQLGF
+126 T
-139 GGAQAIPTAQLNQQ
+139 TTTQ
-153 QPQPNMFQLGPN
+153 QPQPTETTPTPVDGSGMSKMTTSDL
-165 VTTPQ
+165 TTPQ
-170 ITEPPESTQPMQPTK
+170 TTPAAAPT
-185 PIKDIGQFVPMPMP
+185 PAPTTTPAAAP
-199 VQPPVQQPQPY
+199 TPQTTPA
-210 PIVGPDTRGT
+210 PAP
-220 GIQPE
+220 QPE
-225 TPKTTQGTQLLQT
+225 TPKTTQGKQLLQT
-238 PQGSFTFSGRP
+238 PQGSFTYSGKP
-249 AQQADGTTRMV
+249 AVQADGTTRMV
-260 FTIKDDKGRTVGTDL
+260 FTIKNDKGQVVGTDL
-275 TSADFQQ
+275 TSADFQK

-297 MPEPLGEDVINQY
+297 MPEPLDEEVYNKYTADAPAHFKNQ
-310 TTDVPSHF
+310 
-318 NTELKEMFKS
+318 LKGMFTS
-328 GNLPADPNDYTIS
+328 GKLPADPNDYTIS
-341 GGSRNWTITYGDG
+341 GKSKDWTITYSDG
-354 TVIKNRARKKASVE
+354 TTLKNWAKQKASVE
-368 NDAANILPTYIN
+368 NDAANIIPNYIN
-380 EFKNSSEY
+380 EFKNSPEY
-388 TQNIAQ
+388 AQNKAQ
-394 QDAYRKYVTEQ
+394 QDAYRNYITEQ

-420 YTNAQSNYTQQNLEL
+420 YTNAQSNYAQQNLEL
-435 QRLQQ
+435 QRLQE
-440 QAAANPDDPYLKELV
+440 QAAANPNDPYLKELV

-462 SDTYGRLQ
+462 SDTYARLQ

-479 QKTIK
+479 QTTIK
-484 DVMTERAVNPELPEG
+484 DVMTERATDPTLPEG
-499 AKVDPTMIQQQ
+499 ARVDPTMIQQTE
-510 QGQFIEAG
+510 GQFIEAG

-535 TYLSQN
+535 TYLSAN

-546 TAKYEADVAAD
+546 TAKYEADVVSD
-557 KVTAQTQ
+557 DVIGQTE

-569 QTNEDDAR
+569 QTDEDDLR

-586 ASMVGDLDAAQG
+586 ASMVGDLNAAQG
-598 TATLME
+598 TAYQFE

-651 VGLMEQFEG
+651 VGLMEQFDG
-660 TTPPPWAAGAVRLA
+660 TTPPAWAAGAVRLA

-703 IAQADAATQAQFES
+703 IAQADAATQAQFEA
-717 QNLSNRQARAM
+717 QNLSNRQQRAM

-771 LENARSVQTMN
+771 LENARAVQTMN

-837 LFKSQQIINSM
+837 IFKSQQIINSM
-848 LTDQSA
+848 LTDQAA

-888 NTQERFNAG
+888 NAQERFNAG
-897 QVNAANQ
+897 QVNAMSQ

-931 RREIATQDT
+931 RREIATADT

-962 NNMWQLYGDQ
+962 NNLWQMYSDQ
-972 MEWAW
+972 MKFAFDASESEA
-977 TSAENQQDRLNE
+977 QRLNSIALQQ
-989 LAQEQLSLEERKMMI
+989 LANDASFDLQNMKNDYSSSAAFGGAIVKLLTSDLSKGILGGI
-1004 DADSSKSFGNLVSTL
+1004 F
-1019 LFTDMS
+1019 
-1025 TISKSFA
+1025 
-1032 GSLFG
+1032 

>member
-16 DAMQRIAGTLG
+16 NAMQRIAGTLG
-27 YSGDMSGFQQ
+27 YTGDMSGFQE
-37 YLANNPDKQAQ
+37 YLNQNPDKQAQ

-61 GGVVKANLGAYIGNQ
+61 GGAVQKFQVGGFPTINQ
-76 ADMIN
+76 QQKPED
-81 KAAQNKN
+81 Q
-88 PMAGMNPNE
+88 
-97 LNAAMAKQNNSTPNP
+97 
-112 FGASAPKLTEQGTY
+112 
-126 FKDGVEHTPQLGF
+126 V
-139 GGAQAIPTAQLNQQ
+139 Q
-153 QPQPNMFQLGPN
+153 QPQPQTMQLGPN

-170 ITEPPESTQPMQPTK
+170 VSTQQPLYTTQKTDTGFQVLDQTGKAVKTNLDTMQQAQQYAQQQ
-185 PIKDIGQFVPMPMP
+185 G
-199 VQPPVQQPQPY
+199 VQ
-210 PIVGPDTRGT
+210 IGT
-220 GIQPE
+220 GPSD
-225 TPKTTQGTQLLQT
+225 G
-238 PQGSFTFSGRP
+238 GP
-249 AQQADGTTRMV
+249 APVT
-260 FTIKDDKGRTVGTDL
+260 
-275 TSADFQQ
+275 
-282 WTQDNQAT
+282 
-290 AYDPSQG
+290 
-297 MPEPLGEDVINQY
+297 MPEPLGEDVINKY
-310 TTDVPSHF
+310 TANVPSHF
-318 NTELKEMFKS
+318 GPQLKDMFKS
-328 GNLPADPNDYTIS
+328 GKLPADPNKYTIS
-341 GGSRNWTITYGDG
+341 GGSRNWTITYADG
-354 TVIKNRARKKASVE
+354 TTIKNTAKNRSSVE
-368 NDAANILPTYIN
+368 NDAANIIPTYIN
-380 EFKNSSEY
+380 NFKGSEEY
-388 TQNIAQ
+388 TQNKAQ
-394 QDAYRKYVTEQ
+394 QDAYRNYLSSSV
-405 TTGGVTGDIENIEQE
+405 TGGVTGDIQNIEQE

-440 QAAANPDDPYLKELV
+440 QAAANPNDPYLKELV

-462 SDTYGRLQ
+462 SDTYSRLQ

-484 DVMTERAVNPELPEG
+484 DVMTERATDPTLPEG
-499 AKVDPTMIQQQ
+499 ARVDPTMIKQEA
-510 QGQFIEAG
+510 GQFIPQG

-529 EVALAD
+529 EVALAN
-535 TYLSQN
+535 TYLSAN

-546 TAKYEADVAAD
+546 TAKYEADVQAD
-557 KVTAQTQ
+557 QVAAQTQ

-577 AKVAAATAT
+577 AKVSAAMAT
-586 ASMVGDLDAAQG
+586 ASMVGDLNAAQG

-604 NEVQREIQDGELV
+604 NEVQREIQDGEIV
-617 SGAAADATKAAKFTE
+617 SGASADATKAAKFTE

-660 TTPPPWAAGAVRLA
+660 TAPPPWAAGAVRLA

-703 IAQADAATQAQFES
+703 IAQADAATQAQFEA

-734 AAFIGQEF
+734 AKFLGQEF
-742 DQEFQTRV
+742 DQDFQTRV
-750 LNASKISDI
+750 LKASTISDI

-766 DQQVQ
+766 DQQIQ

-837 LFKSQQIINSM
+837 LFKSQQVINSM
-848 LTDQSA
+848 LTDQA
-854 RNAAMQFNAQ
+854 AVNASRQFNAQ

-879 INMFNAEQQ
+879 INMFNSEQQ
-888 NTQERFNAG
+888 NAQERFNAG

-931 RREIATQDT
+931 RREIATADT

-1004 DADSSKSFGNLVSTL
+1004 DANSSASFGKLVSSV

-1025 TISKSFA
+1025 TLGKTFG
-1032 GSLFG
+1032 GSLLGF

>member
-16 DAMQRIAGTLG
+16 NAMQRIAGTLG
-27 YSGDMSGFQQ
+27 YTGDMSGFQE
-37 YLANNPDKQAQ
+37 YLNQNPDKQAQ

-61 GGVVKANLGAYIGNQ
+61 GGAVRKYQEG
-76 ADMIN
+76 
-81 KAAQNKN
+81 
-88 PMAGMNPNE
+88 GM
-97 LNAAMAKQNNSTPNP
+97 
-112 FGASAPKLTEQGTY
+112 GT
-126 FKDGVEHTPQLGF
+126 T
-139 GGAQAIPTAQLNQQ
+139 TTTQ
-153 QPQPNMFQLGPN
+153 QPQPTETTPTPVDGSGMSKMTTSDL
-165 VTTPQ
+165 TTPQ
-170 ITEPPESTQPMQPTK
+170 TTPAAAPT
-185 PIKDIGQFVPMPMP
+185 PAPTTTPAAAP
-199 VQPPVQQPQPY
+199 TPQTTPA
-210 PIVGPDTRGT
+210 PAP
-220 GIQPE
+220 QPE
-225 TPKTTQGTQLLQT
+225 TPKTTQGKQLLQT
-238 PQGSFTFSGRP
+238 PQGSFTYSGKP
-249 AQQADGTTRMV
+249 AVQADGTTRMV
-260 FTIKDDKGRTVGTDL
+260 FTIKNDKGQVVGTDL
-275 TSADFQQ
+275 TSADFQK

-297 MPEPLGEDVINQY
+297 MPEPLDEEVYNKYTADAPAHFKNQ
-310 TTDVPSHF
+310 
-318 NTELKEMFKS
+318 LKGMFTS
-328 GNLPADPNDYTIS
+328 GKLPADPNDYTIS
-341 GGSRNWTITYGDG
+341 GKSKDWTITYSDG
-354 TVIKNRARKKASVE
+354 TTLKNWAKQKASVE
-368 NDAANILPTYIN
+368 NDAANIIPNYIN
-380 EFKNSSEY
+380 EFKNSPEY
-388 TQNIAQ
+388 AQNKAQ
-394 QDAYRKYVTEQ
+394 QDAYRNYITEQ

-420 YTNAQSNYTQQNLEL
+420 YTNAQSNYAQQNLEL
-435 QRLQQ
+435 QRLQE
-440 QAAANPDDPYLKELV
+440 QAAANPNDPYLKELV

-462 SDTYGRLQ
+462 SDTYARLQ

-479 QKTIK
+479 QTTIK
-484 DVMTERAVNPELPEG
+484 DVMTERATDPTLPEG
-499 AKVDPTMIQQQ
+499 ARVDPTMIQQTE
-510 QGQFIEAG
+510 GQFIEAG

-535 TYLSQN
+535 TYLSAN

-546 TAKYEADVAAD
+546 TAKYEADVVSD
-557 KVTAQTQ
+557 DVIGQTE

-569 QTNEDDAR
+569 QTDEDDLR

-586 ASMVGDLDAAQG
+586 ASMVGDLNAAQG
-598 TATLME
+598 TAYQFE

-651 VGLMEQFEG
+651 VGLMEQFDG
-660 TTPPPWAAGAVRLA
+660 TTPPAWAAGAVRLA

-703 IAQADAATQAQFES
+703 IAQADAATQAQFEA
-717 QNLSNRQARAM
+717 QNLSNRQQRAM

-771 LENARSVQTMN
+771 LENARAVQTMN

-804 MGNLNNRQQTAVQ
+804 MANLNNRQQTAVQ

-837 LFKSQQIINSM
+837 IFKSQQIINSM
-848 LTDQSA
+848 LTDQAA

-888 NTQERFNAG
+888 NAQERFNAG
-897 QVNAANQ
+897 QVNAMSQ

-931 RREIATQDT
+931 RREIATADT

-962 NNMWQLYGDQ
+962 NNLWQMYSDQ
-972 MEWAW
+972 MKFAFDASESEA
-977 TSAENQQDRLNE
+977 QRLNSIALQQ
-989 LAQEQLSLEERKMMI
+989 LANDASFDLQNMKNDYSSSAAFGGAIVKLLTSDLSKGILGGI
-1004 DADSSKSFGNLVSTL
+1004 F
-1019 LFTDMS
+1019 
-1025 TISKSFA
+1025 
-1032 GSLFG
+1032 

>member
-9 TFGGFKP
+9 TFSGFKP

-27 YSGDMSGFQQ
+27 YTGDMSGFQQ
-37 YLANNPDKQAQ
+37 YLEQNPEKRTQ
-48 MDQFKQAAMTMAR
+48 MDQFKQAAMM
-61 GGVVKANLGAYIGNQ
+61 
-76 ADMIN
+76 
-81 KAAQNKN
+81 
-88 PMAGMNPNE
+88 
-97 LNAAMAKQNNSTPNP
+97 MAKGGAVRGYQVGGNITNPTTPNP
-112 FGASAPKLTEQGTY
+112 ITPVPEQPVPVGT
-126 FKDGVEHTPQLGF
+126 T
-139 GGAQAIPTAQLNQQ
+139 
-153 QPQPNMFQLGPN
+153 PQPNMLQLGPN

-170 ITEPPESTQPMQPTK
+170 ITEPPKSTMPTM
-185 PIKDIGQFVPMPMP
+185 PIGGMDTPVP
-199 VQPPVQQPQPY
+199 QQS
-210 PIVGPDTRGT
+210 TE
-220 GIQPE
+220 QPE
-225 TPKTTQGTQLLQT
+225 TG
-238 PQGSFTFSGRP
+238 
-249 AQQADGTTRMV
+249 
-260 FTIKDDKGRTVGTDL
+260 L
-275 TSADFQQ
+275 TES
-282 WTQDNQAT
+282 
-290 AYDPSQG
+290 
-297 MPEPLGEDVINQY
+297 
-310 TTDVPSHF
+310 
-318 NTELKEMFKS
+318 
-328 GNLPADPNDYTIS
+328 
-341 GGSRNWTITYGDG
+341 IT
-354 TVIKNRARKKASVE
+354 
-368 NDAANILPTYIN
+368 
-380 EFKNSSEY
+380 
-388 TQNIAQ
+388 
-394 QDAYRKYVTEQ
+394 
-405 TTGGVTGDIENIEQE
+405 QE
-420 YTNAQSNYTQQNLEL
+420 YTNAQTNYTQQRLEL
-435 QRLQQ
+435 LRLQQ
-440 QAAANPDDPYLKELV
+440 EATANPDDTNLKELV
-455 EAKGKEV
+455 EAKGKEL
-462 SDTYGRLQ
+462 SDTYSSLQ

-484 DVMTERAVNPELPEG
+484 DVMTARATDATLPEG
-499 AKVDPTMIQQQ
+499 TSVTAQSIQKEP
-510 QGQFIEAG
+510 GQFIESD
-518 SGQVSGEFGVS
+518 SGQVSGEFGVD

-535 TYLSQN
+535 TYLSTN

-546 TAKYEADVAAD
+546 TSKYEADIVSDQVA
-557 KVTAQTQ
+557 AQTQ
-564 ALNAA
+564 ALNSA

-577 AKVAAATAT
+577 AKVTAAMAT
-586 ASMVGDLDAAQG
+586 ASMVGDLNAAQG

-651 VGLMEQFEG
+651 VGLMEQFESG
-660 TTPPPWAAGAVRLA
+660 EPPAWAAGAMRLA

-689 GQAIMQAAMESALP
+689 GQAVIQAAMESALP
-703 IAQADAATQAQFES
+703 IAQADAATVAKFES
-717 QNLSNRQARAM
+717 QNLSNRQQRAM

-734 AAFIGQEF
+734 AKFMGQEF
-742 DQEFQTRV
+742 DQEFQTRI

-782 LENLSNRQAMVL
+782 LENLSNSQAMVL

-848 LTDQSA
+848 LTDQA
-854 RNAAMQFNAQ
+854 AVNASLQFNAQ
-864 SENQANQFYDNLNST
+864 SENQANQFYDNLTST
-879 INMFNAEQQ
+879 INMHNNEQRNA
-888 NTQERFNAG
+888 QERFNSG

-904 FNAEMKNQRE
+904 FNSEMKNNRE

-923 VDQSNAQW
+923 IDQSNATW
-931 RREIATQDT
+931 RREISTADT

-977 TSAENQQDRLNE
+977 TSAENQQDRLND

-1004 DADSSKSFGNLVSTL
+1004 DADSSKSFGSLVSTL

-1025 TISKSFA
+1025 TLGKTFG
-1032 GSLFG
+1032 GSILGF

>member
-1 MINQIKNP
+1 MINQFKNP

-61 GGVVKANLGAYIGNQ
+61 GGAVQKFNQGGQSGTANYLNNVMSGNYTKPTEDGKPLQ
-76 ADMIN
+76 AMPEQPATPTMMQEQQKPN
-81 KAAQNKN
+81 STSPEAQNY
-88 PMAGMNPNE
+88 
-97 LNAAMAKQNNSTPNP
+97 L
-112 FGASAPKLTEQGTY
+112 
-126 FKDGVEHTPQLGF
+126 
-139 GGAQAIPTAQLNQQ
+139 
-153 QPQPNMFQLGPN
+153 NMFQLGPN

-170 ITEPPESTQPMQPTK
+170 ITQPPETTMPVEKIEKPVIQP
-185 PIKDIGQFVPMPMP
+185 VPLP
-199 VQPPVQQPQPY
+199 VQPPVQQPQPT
-210 PIVGPDTRGT
+210 P
-220 GIQPE
+220 QPE

-238 PQGSFTFSGRP
+238 PQGSFTYSGRP

-260 FTIKDDKGRTVGTDL
+260 FTIKDDKGRVVGTDL
-275 TSADFQQ
+275 TSNDLYQ

-290 AYDPSQG
+290 SYDPSKG
-297 MPEPLGEDVINQY
+297 MPEPLSEEFITGF
-310 TTDVPSHF
+310 TTDQP
-318 NTELKEMFKS
+318 NWAKAGLTEMFKS
-328 GNLPADPNDYTIS
+328 GKLPEDPTDFTSESIGNKKYK
-341 GGSRNWTITYGDG
+341 ITYKDG
-354 TVIKNRARKKASVE
+354 TTLEVGPINNFDTEPDTIRTE
-368 NDAANILPTYIN
+368 IANKIN
-380 EFKNSSEY
+380 EFKNSPEY
-388 TQNIAQ
+388 TQNKAQ
-394 QDAYRKYVTEQ
+394 QDAYRNYLTET

-420 YTNAQSNYTQQNLEL
+420 YANAQSNYTQINLEL
-435 QRLQQ
+435 ERLSN

-455 EAKGKEV
+455 EAKGKEF
-462 SDTYGRLQ
+462 SDALARLR
-470 QLQPLYQST
+470 QLQPIYQST
-479 QKTIK
+479 QTTIK
-484 DVMTERAVNPELPEG
+484 DVMTERATDPTLPEG

-510 QGQFIEAG
+510 QDQFIEAG

-546 TAKYEADVAAD
+546 TAKYEADVQAD
-557 KVTAQTQ
+557 KVAAQTQ

-569 QTNEDDAR
+569 QTDEDDAR

-598 TATLME
+598 TAYQFE
-604 NEVQREIQDGELV
+604 NEVQREIQNGELV

-717 QNLSNRQARAM
+717 QNLSNRQQRAM

-771 LENARSVQTMN
+771 LENARAVQTMN

-837 LFKSQQIINSM
+837 IFKSQQIINSM
-848 LTDQSA
+848 LTDQAA

-888 NTQERFNAG
+888 NAQERFNAG
-897 QVNAANQ
+897 QVNAMSQ

-931 RREIATQDT
+931 RREIATADT

-948 LNAINTLDISNTAY
+948 LNAINTLDVSNTAY
-962 NNMWQLYGDQ
+962 NNLWQMYSDQ
-972 MEWAW
+972 MDYAFKASESEA
-977 TSAENQQDRLNE
+977 QRLNAIALQQ
-989 LAQEQLSLEERKMMI
+989 LANDASFDMQKMKN
-1004 DADSSKSFGNLVSTL
+1004 DYSSSAAFGGAIVKMLTSDLTNTVLGG
-1019 LFTDMS
+1019 LF
-1025 TISKSFA
+1025 
-1032 GSLFG
+1032 

>member
-27 YSGDMSGFQQ
+27 YTGDMSGFQQ
-37 YLANNPDKQAQ
+37 YLEQNPEKHTQ
-48 MDQFKQAAMTMAR
+48 MEQFKQAAMM
-61 GGVVKANLGAYIGNQ
+61 
-76 ADMIN
+76 
-81 KAAQNKN
+81 
-88 PMAGMNPNE
+88 
-97 LNAAMAKQNNSTPNP
+97 MAK
-112 FGASAPKLTEQGTY
+112 
-126 FKDGVEHTPQLGF
+126 
-139 GGAQAIPTAQLNQQ
+139 GGAVRGYQVGGNITNPTTPSPITPVPEQPVPVGTT
-153 QPQPNMFQLGPN
+153 PQPNMLQLGPN

-170 ITEPPESTQPMQPTK
+170 ITEPPKSTMPTM
-185 PIKDIGQFVPMPMP
+185 PIGGMDTPVP
-199 VQPPVQQPQPY
+199 QQS
-210 PIVGPDTRGT
+210 TE
-220 GIQPE
+220 QPE
-225 TPKTTQGTQLLQT
+225 TG
-238 PQGSFTFSGRP
+238 
-249 AQQADGTTRMV
+249 
-260 FTIKDDKGRTVGTDL
+260 L
-275 TSADFQQ
+275 TES
-282 WTQDNQAT
+282 
-290 AYDPSQG
+290 
-297 MPEPLGEDVINQY
+297 
-310 TTDVPSHF
+310 
-318 NTELKEMFKS
+318 
-328 GNLPADPNDYTIS
+328 
-341 GGSRNWTITYGDG
+341 IT
-354 TVIKNRARKKASVE
+354 
-368 NDAANILPTYIN
+368 
-380 EFKNSSEY
+380 
-388 TQNIAQ
+388 
-394 QDAYRKYVTEQ
+394 
-405 TTGGVTGDIENIEQE
+405 QE
-420 YTNAQSNYTQQNLEL
+420 YTNAQTNYTQQRLEL
-435 QRLQQ
+435 LRLQQ
-440 QAAANPDDPYLKELV
+440 EATANPDDTNLKELV
-455 EAKGKEV
+455 EAKGKEL
-462 SDTYGRLQ
+462 SDTYSSLQ

-484 DVMTERAVNPELPEG
+484 DVMTERATNATLPEG
-499 AKVDPTMIQQQ
+499 TSVTAEGIQKEP
-510 QGQFIEAG
+510 GQFIESG
-518 SGQVSGEFGVS
+518 IGQVSGEFGVD

-535 TYLSQN
+535 TYLSTN

-546 TAKYEADVAAD
+546 TSKYEADIAAD
-557 KVTAQTQ
+557 QVAAQTQ
-564 ALNAA
+564 ALNSA

-577 AKVAAATAT
+577 AKVTAAMAT
-586 ASMVGDLDAAQG
+586 ASMVGDLNAAQG

-651 VGLMEQFEG
+651 VGLMEQFESG
-660 TTPPPWAAGAVRLA
+660 EPPAWAAGAMRLA

-689 GQAIMQAAMESALP
+689 GQAVIQAAMESALP
-703 IAQADAATQAQFES
+703 IAQADAATVAKFES
-717 QNLSNRQARAM
+717 QNLSNRQQRAM

-734 AAFIGQEF
+734 AKFMGQEF
-742 DQEFQTRV
+742 DQEFQTRI

-782 LENLSNRQAMVL
+782 LENLSNSQAMVL
-794 AEASALANLD
+794 AEAAALANLD

-848 LTDQSA
+848 LTDQA
-854 RNAAMQFNAQ
+854 AVNASLQFNAQ
-864 SENQANQFYDNLNST
+864 SENQANQFYDNLTST
-879 INMFNAEQQ
+879 INMHNNEQRNA
-888 NTQERFNAG
+888 QERFNSG

-904 FNAEMKNQRE
+904 FNSEMKNNRE

-923 VDQSNAQW
+923 IDQSNATW
-931 RREIATQDT
+931 RREISTADT

-977 TSAENQQDRLNE
+977 TSAENQQDRLND

-1004 DADSSKSFGNLVSTL
+1004 DADSSKSFGSLVSTL

-1025 TISKSFA
+1025 TLGKTFG
-1032 GSLFG
+1032 GSILGF

>member
-1 MINQIKNP
+1 MYNNQFKNP

-16 DAMQRIAGTLG
+16 DAMQRIANSLG
-27 YSGDMSGFQQ
+27 YTGDMSGFQS
-37 YLANNPDKQAQ
+37 YLNNNPDKQNQ
-48 MDQFKQAAMTMAR
+48 MNQYNQAAINMAR
-61 GGVVKANLGAYIGNQ
+61 GGAVRKYQEG
-76 ADMIN
+76 
-81 KAAQNKN
+81 
-88 PMAGMNPNE
+88 GMGVPE
-97 LNAAMAKQNNSTPNP
+97 KPII
-112 FGASAPKLTEQGTY
+112 APAPE
-126 FKDGVEHTPQLGF
+126 
-139 GGAQAIPTAQLNQQ
+139 
-153 QPQPNMFQLGPN
+153 QPQPTDTTPTHVDGSGINKITTPDVSTGTN

-170 ITEPPESTQPMQPTK
+170 ITQPPINT
-185 PIKDIGQFVPMPMP
+185 MP
-199 VQPPVQQPQPY
+199 VEKQPVIQPVPLPAQPPVQQPQPT
-210 PIVGPDTRGT
+210 PE
-220 GIQPE
+220 PE

-238 PQGSFTFSGRP
+238 PQGSFTYSGKP

-260 FTIKDDKGRTVGTDL
+260 FTIKNDKGQVVGTDL
-275 TSADFQQ
+275 TSADFYK

-290 AYDPSQG
+290 SYDPSQG
-297 MPEPLGEDVINQY
+297 MPEPLSEEVINQY
-310 TTDVPSHF
+310 TTNVPSHF
-318 NTELKEMFKS
+318 NTELKEMFTS
-328 GNLPADPNDYTIS
+328 GKLPADPTDYTIS
-341 GGSRNWTITYGDG
+341 GSSRNWTITYGDG
-354 TVIKNRARKKASVE
+354 TTIKNRAKQKASVE
-368 NDAANILPTYIN
+368 NDAANVIPNYIN
-380 EFKNSSEY
+380 TFKESAEY
-388 TQNIAQ
+388 TQNKAQ
-394 QDAYRKYVTEQ
+394 QDAYRKYITEQ

-435 QRLQQ
+435 QRLQE

-462 SDTYGRLQ
+462 SDTYARIQ
-470 QLQPLYQST
+470 QLQPLYQET
-479 QKTIK
+479 QTTIK
-484 DVMTERAVNPELPEG
+484 DVMTDRATDPTLPEG
-499 AKVDPTMIQQQ
+499 AEVDPTMIQQDQDQFIQ
-510 QGQFIEAG
+510 QGV
-518 SGQVSGEFGVS
+518 GQVSGEFGVS
-529 EVALAD
+529 EVAQAD

-546 TAKYEADVAAD
+546 TAKYEADIVSD
-557 KVTAQTQ
+557 DVIAQTE

-569 QTNEDDAR
+569 QTNEDDPR

-586 ASMVGDLDAAQG
+586 ASMVGDLSAAQG
-598 TATLME
+598 TATRME
-604 NEVQREIQDGELV
+604 NEVQREIQNGELV

-689 GQAIMQAAMESALP
+689 GQAIVQAAMEAALP

-734 AAFIGQEF
+734 AKFLGQEF

-771 LENARSVQTMN
+771 LENARMVNTMN

-804 MGNLNNRQQTAVQ
+804 MGNLNNRQQASVQ
-817 NAQNFLQLD
+817 NAQNFLQMD

-837 LFKSQQIINSM
+837 LFKTQQNIQSM
-848 LTDQSA
+848 LTDQA
-854 RNAAMQFNAQ
+854 ANNAAMQFNAQ

-879 INMFNAEQQ
+879 INMFNSEQK
-888 NTQERFNAG
+888 NAQERFNAG
-897 QVNAANQ
+897 QINAANQ

-931 RREIATQDT
+931 RREIATADT

-977 TSAENQQDRLNE
+977 TSAENQQDRINE

-1004 DADSSKSFGNLVSTL
+1004 DAESSKSFGSLVSTL

-1025 TISKSFA
+1025 TIGKTFG
-1032 GSLFG
+1032 GSLLGIG